1 MYRKAIENVPGNA
14 PRDCLVQSPKHDVV
28 EVYVKAIVKLCYIMV
43 LSSMTLVS
51 LAARAEIEK
60 TVAPCD
66 TGSCVYLWPKLPQ
79 IKGWHQDKN
88 QSFNSGISAWAP
100 NGHSFVTA
108 DVVIYAIATYKPTVP
123 ETKNLVNFIAADTSR
138 FIISDPTISINE
150 VSELVTGDGQKLRSF
165 TFLPE
170 SKGSWEVVS
179 YGEEGNYYLTFVL
192 SARSKEGF
200 EKAQAAYHQLIA
212 GYRAKSRQT
221 SSQNKTALN
230 LRNPS

>member
-1 MYRKAIENVPGNA
+1 LKA
-14 PRDCLVQSPKHDVV
+14 LVRMFCIIGLFS
-28 EVYVKAIVKLCYIMV
+28 ILF
-43 LSSMTLVS
+43 SMT
-51 LAARAEIEK
+51 AQAEIEQ
-60 TVAPCD
+60 TVTRCD
-66 TGSCVYLWPKLPQ
+66 TGTCVYRWPKLPQ
-79 IKGWHQDKN
+79 IKGWHQDKS

-123 ETKNLVNFIAADTSR
+123 ESKSLVNFIAVDTSR
-138 FIISDPTISINE
+138 FIVSDPTLSITE
-150 VSELVTGDGQKLRSF
+150 VSQLVTGDGQKLRSF

-192 SARSKEGF
+192 SARSKESF

-212 GYRAKSRQT
+212 GYRSHQR
-221 SSQNKTALN
+221 
-230 LRNPS
+230 

>member
-1 MYRKAIENVPGNA
+1 MKVTVRM
-14 PRDCLVQSPKHDVV
+14 
-28 EVYVKAIVKLCYIMV
+28 CYIIG
-43 LSSMTLVS
+43 LSSLLFS

-66 TGSCVYLWPKLPQ
+66 SGTCLYWWPKLPQ
-79 IKGWHQDKN
+79 IKGWHQDKG

-100 NGHSFVTA
+100 DGHSFVNA
-108 DVVIYAIATYKPTVP
+108 EAVIYAIATYKPTVP
-123 ETKNLVNFIAADTSR
+123 ETKSLVSFISADTSR
-138 FIISDPTISINE
+138 FIVSDPSITITE
-150 VSELVTGDGQKLRSF
+150 ERELVTGDGQKLRSF

-200 EKAQAAYHQLIA
+200 DKAQAAYRQLIS
-212 GYRAKSRQT
+212 GYRAKSRQN
-221 SSQNKTALN
+221 SSSTRAALN
-230 LRNPS
+230 VGKKPA

>member
-1 MYRKAIENVPGNA
+1 MCCIIG
-14 PRDCLVQSPKHDVV
+14 LLS
-28 EVYVKAIVKLCYIMV
+28 V
-43 LSSMTLVS
+43 LFSMT
-51 LAARAEIEK
+51 ARAEIEK

-66 TGSCVYLWPKLPQ
+66 TGTCLYWWPKLPQ
-79 IKGWHQDKN
+79 IKGWHQDKS

-123 ETKNLVNFIAADTSR
+123 ETKSLVNFIAADTSR
-138 FIISDPTISINE
+138 FIISDPTISITE
-150 VSELVTGDGQKLRSF
+150 VSELVTADGQKLRSF

-192 SARSKEGF
+192 SARSKAGF
-200 EKAQAAYHQLIA
+200 EKAQAAYRELLT
-212 GYRAKSRQT
+212 GYRAKSRQPSPST
-221 SSQNKTALN
+221 RAALN
-230 LRNPS
+230 VR